1 MLEKGWNVDVI
12 YTDFEKAYE
21 KVDHWKLLEKVNSR
35 YGISGKLGKWLQN
48 FLQNRKQQILIEEI
62 KSTESKVVTG
72 AVQGS
77 ILGPVLFLIFIGDLT
92 KNLTASTKLFLDD
105 AKVKTTNNV

>member
-21 KVDHWKLLEKVNSR
+21 KVDHWKLLEKVNIQ